1 MNVFPTI
8 RPDIDPLS
16 LSLAYK
22 PIISTCRI
30 DISHHEVIL
39 CRRPMR
45 LVARVIAI
53 ITQIIISCQIC
64 SIISYN
70 IITFTRIASITLK
83 FSILPCVAT
92 GRNIIIRYKSFYIC
106 LRVNP
111 PFPYIIHIFAPLEW
125 FTFGHTHQAQN
136 KHTTL
141 KRCHTYELKYVMCS
155 LSSCEI
161 MLLSIV

>member
-1 MNVFPTI
+1 MLLPVYRIFLNLGAIYWPRITIKICSTMNVFPTI

-39 CRRPMR
+39 CRRLMG
-45 LVARVIAI
+45 LVARGISI
-53 ITQIIISCQIC
+53 ITEI
-64 SIISYN
+64 
-70 IITFTRIASITLK
+70 
-83 FSILPCVAT
+83 SILPCVAT

-141 KRCHTYELKYVMCS
+141 KRCHTYELKYVM
-155 LSSCEI
+155 
-161 MLLSIV
+161 